1 MNSKLP
7 AKQRD
12 GIFYKIFQKIKQI
25 FRKNK
30 YKAEKIESN
39 EVISNSNNQFKN
51 DIKID
56 NENIEFNNE
65 YQKKRL
71 ISTPVSAATPQSKRF
86 P

>member
-7 AKQRD
+7 AKQRN

-39 EVISNSNNQFKN
+39 EI
-51 DIKID
+51 I
-56 NENIEFNNE
+56 FN
-65 YQKKRL
+65 
-71 ISTPVSAATPQSKRF
+71 ATW
-86 P
+86 

>member
-1 MNSKLP
+1 MNSNLP
-7 AKQRD
+7 VKKRE
-12 GIFYKIFQKIKQI
+12 GISYKIFQKIKQI

-56 NENIEFNNE
+56 NEKEKFYIG
-65 YQKKRL
+65 
-71 ISTPVSAATPQSKRF
+71 ISISDVCFFSCVSE
-86 P
+86 